1 MLGHMS
7 QVFVFHDVRTT
18 DLDASRRF
26 YTEMFGWPI
35 TESPGG
41 LLFGGDGAAWGGF
54 TPLAA
59 GDERRPQWIP
69 YVPVPDVDA
78 AAEQAVTLGAR
89 IVKPRTDLPPG
100 SVVVIDEPGGATL
113 ALWQA
118 AKL

>member
-1 MLGHMS
+1 MS
-7 QVFVFHDVRTT
+7 HLFVFHDVRTT

-26 YTEMFGWPI
+26 YSELLGWQITDSPAGPMFGA
-35 TESPGG
+35 
-41 LLFGGDGAAWGGF
+41 GDDLWGGF

-59 GDERRPQWIP
+59 DDSRRAQWIP

-78 AAEQAVTLGAR
+78 AAQQAVALGAR
-89 IVKPRTDLPPG
+89 IVRPRIDLPPG

-118 AKL
+118 ASK